1 MSRVFHDV
9 MELQPQNTWSTP
21 LPRTNA
27 VPHRA
32 LRREPVVFGH
42 ALETLMAGA
51 GTLGPQALDA
61 LAGLGLSPGEPLRA
75 AYPGVLW
82 TGAIHVL
89 SSVLYPHLS
98 APRAEFM
105 LGRGF
110 MEHSLV
116 TRMGVAMNAHARAV
130 GPERTLLRLTHNLRT
145 LNNFM
150 GAAARE
156 LPGQRGWE
164 LVMRPLP
171 EFLLMAETHGEPPH
185 FTRGVLTTAFHAAGV
200 SSFRMEV
207 VRYDEQLGAATFHIT
222 F

>member
-9 MELQPQNTWSTP
+9 MELQTQHAWNTPPT
-21 LPRTNA
+21 RTTS
-27 VPHRA
+27 VPHRT

-42 ALETLMAGA
+42 ALETLLAGA
-51 GTLGPQALDA
+51 GTLGPQALEA
-61 LAGLGLSPGEPLRA
+61 LAGLGLSPREPLRA
-75 AYPGVLW
+75 AYPGVVW

-98 APRAEFM
+98 ASKAEFA
-105 LGRGF
+105 LGRRF
-110 MEHSLV
+110 TEQSLV
-116 TRMGVAMNAHARAV
+116 TRMGAAMHAHARAV
-130 GPERTLLRLTHNLRT
+130 GPERTLLRLSHNLRT
-145 LNNFM
+145 SNNFI

-185 FTRGVLTTAFHAAGV
+185 FTRGVLTTTFHAAGV

-207 VRYDEQLGAATFHIT
+207 VRHDEQLGASTFHIT